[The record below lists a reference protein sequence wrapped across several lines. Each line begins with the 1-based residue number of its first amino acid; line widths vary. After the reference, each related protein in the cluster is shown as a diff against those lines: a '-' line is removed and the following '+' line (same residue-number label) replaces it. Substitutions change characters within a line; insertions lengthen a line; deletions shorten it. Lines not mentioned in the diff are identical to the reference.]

1 MLVSPNQLLRSL
13 GNGALFLLVTR
24 FLGKALLLLF
34 LLVLASQLEPSA
46 FLDLE
51 VISSL
56 FNFFVW
62 LFLAATYS
70 LARIGSAFP
79 VGELDRR
86 LKGLLDRTLIPA
98 LLVATLISAMIIGIG
113 SFLDQV
119 FGYQS
124 SRLQLI
130 VGLFALVQFAF
141 SYLLGF
147 HQARE
152 NYRLIGLCYLLPGL
166 VALGAAGLFLF
177 LDLGL
182 ETALSAYLVGAVAQ
196 LLLAYAS
203 LHRDLMRIQELPF
216 TGIPKRIT
224 PGLVRISFGL
234 VLFFVIYSMDIFS
247 AKFLLDSASGEVYA
261 RLEFLGR
268 IVFTIVATASF
279 AFFVRIV
286 RAYDDARLQVP
297 ELRPWPV
304 FIIVILIVGG
314 VALLPHLYGALFEIE
329 TVPDDLIPA
338 MVMVVIAKI
347 IQSFLF
353 VVVTIKG
360 ATVSRFVLRWLGLV
374 MIAQSLLFLMAHDSI
389 DAIARNILFSGG
401 FAVILFAISLFLER
415 KRGTFR

>member
-1 MLVSPNQLLRSL
+1 
-13 GNGALFLLVTR
+13 
-24 FLGKALLLLF
+24 
-34 LLVLASQLEPSA
+34 
-46 FLDLE
+46 
-51 VISSL
+51 
-56 FNFFVW
+56 
-62 LFLAATYS
+62 
-70 LARIGSAFP
+70 
-79 VGELDRR
+79 
-86 LKGLLDRTLIPA
+86 
-98 LLVATLISAMIIGIG
+98 
-113 SFLDQV
+113 
-119 FGYQS
+119 
-124 SRLQLI
+124 
-130 VGLFALVQFAF
+130 
-141 SYLLGF
+141 
-147 HQARE
+147 
-152 NYRLIGLCYLLPGL
+152 
-166 VALGAAGLFLF
+166 
-177 LDLGL
+177 
-182 ETALSAYLVGAVAQ
+182 
-196 LLLAYAS
+196 
-203 LHRDLMRIQELPF
+203 
-216 TGIPKRIT
+216 
-224 PGLVRISFGL
+224 
-234 VLFFVIYSMDIFS
+234 
-247 AKFLLDSASGEVYA
+247 
-261 RLEFLGR
+261 
-268 IVFTIVATASF
+268 VFTIVATASF

>member
-56 FNFFVW
+56 FNFLVW

-119 FGYQS
+119 FGYQTL
-124 SRLQLI
+124 RLQLI

-203 LHRDLMRIQELPF
+203 LHRDLMQIQELPF
-216 TGIPKRIT
+216 TGIPKQIT

-247 AKFLLDSASGEVYA
+247 AKFLLDSTAGEVYA

-286 RAYDDARLQVP
+286 RAYDDARLQAP

-314 VALLPHLYGALFEIE
+314 VALLPHLYGALFGE
-329 TVPDDLIPA
+329 VLDDLIPA

-347 IQSFLF
+347 IQSLLF

-374 MIAQSLLFLMAHDSI
+374 LVAQMLLFFMAHDSI
-389 DAIARNILFSGG
+389 DAVARNILLSGS
-401 FAVILFAISLFLER
+401 FAVALFAISLFLER